1 MRDDSWSKA
10 QAKRPHEV
18 PDREPSC
25 EPSDAIVKRF
35 MQPGQTTGVI
45 SCQGRAADSI
55 TEPANGMCQ
64 NQLPNMPESVQL
76 LASRQDPRW
85 YDPRAMTSCALAAPA
100 HSAAGLL
107 KLPAGKRPS
116 WPLGPQPQGP
126 GSVIPPVTQ
135 RGSTVSAGRQ
145 DDSHDEE
152 PRRQH
157 TSSNRKRTS
166 STDHLIEELAKR
178 IPSTQAHLTAVG
190 PKRSKLDILED
201 VLAWVEASHG
211 WFAAA
216 GVEPPL
222 PSVDESMPHRLTG
235 ALTSVVRRKQRRDPS
250 PTEAETWLGQAPT
263 VESVASDDTES
274 CHSCDGRM

>member
-1 MRDDSWSKA
+1 MRDDTWSKA
-10 QAKRPHEV
+10 QAKRLPTQPHEV

-55 TEPANGMCQ
+55 TEPVNGVSQ

-76 LASRQDPRW
+76 LATRQDPRW

-126 GSVIPPVTQ
+126 GAARGSVIPPVTQ
-135 RGSTVSAGRQ
+135 QGSTVSVGRQ
-145 DDSHDEE
+145 DASHDEQQ
-152 PRRQH
+152 RRQH

-166 STDHLIEELAKR
+166 STDHLIGAL
-178 IPSTQAHLTAVG
+178 
-190 PKRSKLDILED
+190 
-201 VLAWVEASHG
+201 
-211 WFAAA
+211 
-216 GVEPPL
+216 PPL
-222 PSVDESMPHRLTG
+222 N
-235 ALTSVVRRKQRRDPS
+235 QRR
-250 PTEAETWLGQAPT
+250 
-263 VESVASDDTES
+263 
-274 CHSCDGRM
+274 

>member
-1 MRDDSWSKA
+1 MSQVAPKRETAERGCRKGPLGVILYPGPTEHFSGPCAGMRDDSWSKA
-10 QAKRPHEV
+10 QAKRLPTQPHEV

-55 TEPANGMCQ
+55 TEPANGVCQ

-76 LASRQDPRW
+76 LATRQDPRW

-126 GSVIPPVTQ
+126 GAARGSVIPPVTQ

-152 PRRQH
+152 QRRQH

-166 STDHLIEELAKR
+166 STDHLIGAL
-178 IPSTQAHLTAVG
+178 
-190 PKRSKLDILED
+190 
-201 VLAWVEASHG
+201 
-211 WFAAA
+211 
-216 GVEPPL
+216 PPL
-222 PSVDESMPHRLTG
+222 N
-235 ALTSVVRRKQRRDPS
+235 QRR
-250 PTEAETWLGQAPT
+250 
-263 VESVASDDTES
+263 
-274 CHSCDGRM
+274 